1 MSKNGN
7 WFSGY
12 LATNMGSVVL
22 TTKKIVNFNC
32 GAMRIKKHFNGG
44 HICRCRKVLKPPK
57 NRKFDPNGPI
67 SKFPFLIPDYKEI

>member
-7 WFSGY
+7 WFLGY

-32 GAMRIKKHFNGG
+32 GAMRIKSILTEATFVGVE
-44 HICRCRKVLKPPK
+44 RC
-57 NRKFDPNGPI
+57 
-67 SKFPFLIPDYKEI
+67 